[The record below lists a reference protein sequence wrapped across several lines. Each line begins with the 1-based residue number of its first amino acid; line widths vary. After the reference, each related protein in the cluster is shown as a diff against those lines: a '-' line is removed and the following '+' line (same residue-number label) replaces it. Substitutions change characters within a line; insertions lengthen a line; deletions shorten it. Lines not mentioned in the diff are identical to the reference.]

1 MKVLKRLANPL
12 FMLLHFAWSPMTC
25 REAEQPGE
33 GGWSGMPVGSMA
45 MDILLAPVRLQAM
58 TLWMMHQETNRG
70 MNHPGP
76 VEQGFVTFPS
86 RLK

>member
-1 MKVLKRLANPL
+1 
-12 FMLLHFAWSPMTC
+12 
-25 REAEQPGE
+25 
-33 GGWSGMPVGSMA
+33 MPVGSMA